1 MWSHEVFACKRF
13 DTFISWIS
21 YKTTA
26 LTELKSVS
34 YWKVLMMLS
43 AAFIFLPQVYHCIWY
58 LFQKNNEIICDCS
71 FRLWV
76 NGHVFTMRIFHP
88 FLWVF
93 FLSIHVLRLQDFIKQ
108 NEDVPKHTKFLQSSS
123 RKSNEQQELSSSHCG
138 TTELQIATVVLSG
151 RLWCPLLYIF
161 TDFNQFHFQE
171 GQWELAWEQLHRIW
185 RHRSFSDDICRLW
198 VAIIS
203 SFWVFDDRK
212 RTDKLIRGLS
222 KMLVPPLLPAS
233 PFPYAITPAWC
244 KGVPAIRACVV
255 VIYYVTPCFS
265 PIHAVLAV
273 LVLSA
278 AWPFPFHF
286 SCKTDC
292 SILVSQ
298 LDSDILSIS

>member
-1 MWSHEVFACKRF
+1 MWSREVFACKHF

-43 AAFIFLPQVYHCIWY
+43 AAFIFLPQVSLHLVPFSEEQWNY
-58 LFQKNNEIICDCS
+58 LWLFIQIMGEWTC
-71 FRLWV
+71 
-76 NGHVFTMRIFHP
+76 FHHENFSP
-88 FLWVF
+88 ISLFF

-108 NEDVPKHTKFLQSSS
+108 NKDVPKYTKFLQSSS

-138 TTELQIATVVLSG
+138 TTELQIAIVVLSG
-151 RLWCPLLYIF
+151 RLWFPLLYIF

-171 GQWELAWEQLHRIW
+171 VQWELAWEQLHRIW
-185 RHRSFSDDICRLW
+185 RLRSFSDGICRLW

-212 RTDKLIRGLS
+212 GTDKLIRGLS
-222 KMLVPPLLPAS
+222 KMFVPPLLPAS
-233 PFPYAITPAWC
+233 PFPHAITPAWC
-244 KGVPAIRACVV
+244 NCVPAIRACVV

-278 AWPFPFHF
+278 AWPFPFPF